1 MVIED
6 IFLKIKN
13 KIKVSNLDI
22 LISFFLLGLTSFG
35 GPIAHIGYFRNVFVK
50 QKKWL
55 DEKTYVDFVSLC
67 NFLPG
72 PSSSQ
77 VGMSIGYKMKGISGA
92 LLAWFGFTAP
102 SALALILFGYAIINF
117 QNTISNGFLQGL
129 KAIVVIIVL
138 QAILGMRKNLLKDN
152 YGYIITFVTAIIL
165 IFYPSSINQFLCLIF
180 SGLLGV
186 FLYREENQKEIN
198 NFKISKIKIWKC
210 FPLILFFF
218 FLIILPLLSKFFNSN
233 PIILLADSF
242 YRIGSLVFGGGHVVL
257 PLLQAEFV
265 SSGLIKEDI
274 FIAGYGAS
282 QAIPGPLFTFSA
294 YLGMF
299 FNSGLSSWL
308 TSFICL
314 FFIFLPSF
322 LLVIGTLPFWEEL
335 RKISL
340 VIRSL
345 KAINA
350 SVIGLLIAAWY
361 DPIILSS
368 LKSNKDIFLIAT
380 AFVILFFTKIPQWLV
395 VFILAF
401 SGWGITLL

>member
-1 MVIED
+1 MKV
-6 IFLKIKN
+6 KN

-77 VGMSIGYKMKGISGA
+77 VGMSIGYKMKGVSGA

-102 SALALILFGYAIINF
+102 SALALILFGYAIVNF

-138 QAILGMRKNLLKDN
+138 QAILGMRKNLLKDS
-152 YGYIITFVTAIIL
+152 YGYIITFITAIIL
-165 IFYPSSINQFLCLIF
+165 ILYPSSMNQFLCLIF

-218 FLIILPLLSKFFNSN
+218 FLIILPLLSKFFDSN

-294 YLGMF
+294 SLGMF
-299 FNSGLSSWL
+299 FNSGLTTWL

-322 LLVIGTLPFWEEL
+322 LLVIGTLPIWEEL
-335 RKISL
+335 RKITL
-340 VIRSL
+340 VIRSF

-368 LKSNKDIFLIAT
+368 LKSNKDIFLIVT

>member
-1 MVIED
+1 MKV
-6 IFLKIKN
+6 KN
-13 KIKVSNLDI
+13 KIEVSNFDI

-55 DEKTYVDFVSLC
+55 DEKTYIDFVSLC

-77 VGMSIGYKMKGISGA
+77 VGMSIGYKMKGVSGA
-92 LLAWFGFTAP
+92 LLAWFGFTVP
-102 SALALILFGYAIINF
+102 SALALILFGYTIINF
-117 QNTISNGFLQGL
+117 ENSISNGFLQGL
-129 KAIVVIIVL
+129 KAIVVVIVL
-138 QAILGMRKNLLKDN
+138 QAILGMRKNLLKDS
-152 YGYIITFVTAIIL
+152 YGYIFTFVTAIIL
-165 IFYPSSINQFLCLIF
+165 ILYPSSINQFLCLIF

-186 FLYREENQKEIN
+186 VLYKNENKKEIKK
-198 NFKISKIKIWKC
+198 FKISKIKIWKC
-210 FPLILFFF
+210 FPLILFFC
-218 FLIILPLLSKFFNSN
+218 FLIILPLLSKIFDSN
-233 PIILLADSF
+233 FIINLADSF

-282 QAIPGPLFTFSA
+282 QAIPGPLFTFSV
-294 YLGMF
+294 YLGIF
-299 FNSGLSSWL
+299 FQSGLTTWL
-308 TSFICL
+308 TSFVCL

-322 LLVIGTLPFWEEL
+322 LLVIGTLPIWEEL
-335 RKISL
+335 KKISL

-368 LKSNKDIFLIAT
+368 LKSNEDIFLILI
-380 AFVILFFTKIPQWLV
+380 AFSILFFTKIPQWLV
-395 VFILAF
+395 VLILAF

>member
-35 GPIAHIGYFRNVFVK
+35 GPVAHIGYFRNVFVK

-55 DEKTYVDFVSLC
+55 DEKTYIDFVSLC

-77 VGMSIGYKMKGISGA
+77 VGMSIGYKMKGVSGA

-102 SALALILFGYAIINF
+102 SAVALILFGYAIINF
-117 QNTISNGFLQGL
+117 QNVISNGFLQGL

-138 QAILGMRKNLLKDN
+138 QAILGMRKNLLKDS

-165 IFYPSSINQFLCLIF
+165 IFYPSSINQFLCLTF

-322 LLVIGTLPFWEEL
+322 LLVIGTLPIWEEL
-335 RKISL
+335 RKITL